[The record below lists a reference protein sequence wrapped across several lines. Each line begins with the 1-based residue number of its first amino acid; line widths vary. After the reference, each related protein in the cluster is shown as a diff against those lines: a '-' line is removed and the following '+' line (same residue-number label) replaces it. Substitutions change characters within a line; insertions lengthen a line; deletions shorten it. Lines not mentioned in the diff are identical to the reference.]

1 VWQDESPTA
10 SSHRLHL
17 RCSLGQER
25 LGYIGGPTGTAPTAL
40 HGGKKPL
47 PALIHER
54 RGRGVNVG
62 LTSPALKI
70 GEVKTVEK
78 KVTPKKTQIR
88 KDKPLSLEELEAQNI
103 DLLPARMEMRR
114 RRRRR
119 RRYYY

>member
-1 VWQDESPTA
+1 M
-10 SSHRLHL
+10 
-17 RCSLGQER
+17 
-25 LGYIGGPTGTAPTAL
+25 
-40 HGGKKPL
+40 
-47 PALIHER
+47 
-54 RGRGVNVG
+54 
-62 LTSPALKI
+62 SPALKI

-88 KDKPLSLEELEAQNI
+88 EDKPLSLEELEAQNI

>member
-1 VWQDESPTA
+1 LYNTA
-10 SSHRLHL
+10 
-17 RCSLGQER
+17 
-25 LGYIGGPTGTAPTAL
+25 
-40 HGGKKPL
+40 
-47 PALIHER
+47 
-54 RGRGVNVG
+54 G

-119 RRYYY
+119 RSYYY